1 MTFQAPPS
9 DANTVSVAMQEWLE
23 FQEFKKFQAAQR
35 AKQSSQSTPSA
46 EEVTKVLSNVNL
58 SGSPGPGER
67 QSHPQSPDQT
77 SAPVETATSNGG
89 WGEPTPAP
97 VPASSTENN
106 ARGWGEPSTI
116 DPAEAHPTEQNE
128 VHSHLAPESKPEQPK
143 KSAYVP
149 WEGGVVYS
157 QANPMP
163 DPVEFLPPLAFRSRR
178 NKRSSK
184 KASKAKSVTS
194 GDEERSASSADPGGW
209 GEPAFGADSGGW
221 GEPASVSTPSETGS
235 TRAGIHP
242 SRLKMLG
249 GSPNASP
256 VPSAP
261 SGAGGW
267 GEPASTPA
275 PSETSSTPAGIH
287 PSRLRMLGGGPVV
300 DPVSSGPSRDYNQPS
315 SRRVSGANASAGGDN
330 GWGSRRRAPSATA
343 DSSTLSPAAASFVY
357 PQPDARAARPAPPSE
372 SASAGGAPGI
382 HPDRLRMLGGAPA
395 ANSPPTGFG
404 ASRDQPPHL
413 RGGMNEFGAVRNG
426 KPRDSGWGSRGKRT
440 PPAQAPVSNDG
451 GSGGWDQ
458 RTNASGGGGG
468 GGWGESNGG
477 SGGGWGNDASSGGV
491 SGGW

>member
-46 EEVTKVLSNVNL
+46 EEVTKVLSSVNL
-58 SGSPGPGER
+58 NGSPGPGEC

-77 SAPVETATSNGG
+77 SAPVGTATSNGG
-89 WGEPTPAP
+89 WGEPAPAP
-97 VPASSTENN
+97 VPASSTESN
-106 ARGWGEPSTI
+106 AREWGEPSTI

-163 DPVEFLPPLAFRSRR
+163 DPIEFLPPLAFRSRR

-194 GDEERSASSADPGGW
+194 GDEERSASGTDPGGW

-235 TRAGIHP
+235 TR
-242 SRLKMLG
+242 
-249 GSPNASP
+249 
-256 VPSAP
+256 
-261 SGAGGW
+261 
-267 GEPASTPA
+267 
-275 PSETSSTPAGIH
+275 AGIH

-357 PQPDARAARPAPPSE
+357 PQPDARAARSAPPSE

-413 RGGMNEFGAVRNG
+413 RGGMNEFGAVRDG

-491 SGGW
+491 SGG